1 MNVFDT
7 MKIGAA
13 ALKAQRIRLNVISA
27 NLANVDT
34 TRTPEG
40 GPYQKRN
47 VVFASKPADFGARLD
62 MATRQGVQSV
72 EATAIVRSSR
82 PPRMVYE
89 PGHPDADENGY
100 VAKPDINPVE
110 EMTDMVAATKAYEAN
125 VNVIKAAKRMALK
138 ALEIGR

>member
-47 VVFASKPADFGARLD
+47 VVFASKPADFGTRLD

>member
-7 MKIGAA
+7 MKIGAS

-27 NLANVDT
+27 NLANVET

-40 GPYQKRN
+40 GPYRKRN
-47 VVFASKPADFGARLD
+47 VVFRSTPLDFGRRLD
-62 MATRQGVQSV
+62 RVTRQAVQGVEV
-72 EATAIVRSSR
+72 PAIVVNSR

-110 EMTDMVAATKAYEAN
+110 EMTDMLSATKAYEAN
-125 VNVIKAAKRMALK
+125 ANVIKAAKRMALK

>member
-7 MKIGAA
+7 MKIGAS

-27 NLANVDT
+27 NLANVET

-40 GPYQKRN
+40 GPYRKRN
-47 VVFASKPADFGARLD
+47 VVFRSSPLDFGRRLD
-62 MATRQGVQSV
+62 RVTRQAVQGVEV
-72 EATAIVRSSR
+72 PAIVASSR

-110 EMTDMVAATKAYEAN
+110 EMTDMLAATKAYEAN
-125 VNVIKAAKRMALK
+125 ANVIKAAKRMALK

>member
-1 MNVFDT
+1 MNVFAT
-7 MKIGAA
+7 MKISAS

-47 VVFASKPADFGARLD
+47 VVFTAKPVDFGTRLD
-62 MATRQGVQSV
+62 QAGRQGVQSV
-72 EATAIVRSSR
+72 EATAIVKSAR

-100 VAKPDINPVE
+100 VAMPDINPVE